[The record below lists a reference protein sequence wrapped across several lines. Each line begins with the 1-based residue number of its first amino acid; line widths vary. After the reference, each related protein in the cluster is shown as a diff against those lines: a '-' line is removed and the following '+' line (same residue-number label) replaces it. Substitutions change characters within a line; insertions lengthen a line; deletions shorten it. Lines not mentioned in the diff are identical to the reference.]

1 MTEEE
6 YQKEL
11 ERVARIVLKTIT
23 VSDGDFEKVL
33 NESVGAFSAFL
44 SLDSNELKE
53 LVLQYLKPDETER
66 KVVRI

>member
-23 VSDGDFEKVL
+23 VSDGDFEKVFKRICRSFF
-33 NESVGAFSAFL
+33 SVFGSRF
-44 SLDSNELKE
+44 E
-53 LVLQYLKPDETER
+53 
-66 KVVRI
+66 